1 MVLWAAIDPAFGLV
15 KQVASQHG
23 VTQGL
28 AMSAYE
34 MILAAK
40 QNVSEAAAQRSSN
53 PQQAMNQ
60 VQNLMTDLKNQL
72 SQMVGEPAANDFI
85 NILNGRRLQSNNRRS
100 NG

>member
-1 MVLWAAIDPAFGLV
+1 M
-15 KQVASQHG
+15 ASHHG